1 VALNDNTHNI
11 GNWRVVN
18 E

>member
-11 GNWRVVN
+11 GDWRILDV
-18 E
+18 

>member
-11 GNWRVVN
+11 GNWRVV
-18 E
+18 EA